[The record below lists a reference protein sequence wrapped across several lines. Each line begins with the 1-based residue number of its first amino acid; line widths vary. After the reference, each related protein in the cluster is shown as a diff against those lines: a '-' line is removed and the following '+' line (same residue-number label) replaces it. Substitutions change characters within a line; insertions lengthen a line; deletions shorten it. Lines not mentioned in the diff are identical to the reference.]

1 MLHELRVRNLLLI
14 DSLAL
19 DFAPG
24 FNVMTGETGAGKSVV
39 IGALQLVLGGRAAP
53 NQIRPGAES
62 AEVEALFDLGASP
75 TGLERLRASGVE
87 QGDELVVRRVLL
99 PSARSRAFL
108 NGRLC
113 SVTELAELAP
123 DLADIA
129 SQHESVSLTDVA
141 THMGYLDA
149 FGALE
154 PDRVLVSRRVFELNE
169 MRAETTRLRT
179 IAKDRA
185 ERQEFLLFQLNAI
198 QEIDPRPGER
208 DDLQAE
214 RTRLRSTARLAE
226 TAWKIADLLARDDG
240 LCDRLR
246 GVVGDL
252 SAVTELDLSLAENA
266 SQTQSSLDQL
276 VDCARSL
283 ERYAQGIHA
292 DPERLDAV
300 EHRLYLLEGL
310 LRRHGP
316 TEADAIRTAERL
328 RAELASLDEVDE
340 SLQSL
345 ERRFEEALSQAGKLA
360 FVLSSKRTKAAS
372 SLAQRIGKELAGLG
386 MGGAQVRVEV
396 ARHAGDGDLSV
407 EGAKLT
413 SDGVDRVEFLIAPNK
428 GIEPR
433 PLRKIASGGELSR
446 ALLAIKRVLASQ
458 GPAGL
463 YVFDEVDA
471 GVGGAVAERIGQALA
486 DIAKHR
492 QVLCI
497 THLAPIAALADA
509 HFVVRKSQDGEVART
524 EVVRVTGDARVRE
537 VARMLSG
544 KSVTKASMQA
554 ACEMIEAR
562 QGG

>member
-39 IGALQLVLGGRAAP
+39 IGALQLVLGGRAVP

-62 AEVEALFDLGASP
+62 AEVEALFDLGTCP
-75 TGLERLRASGVE
+75 MGIERLRASGVE

-113 SVTELAELAP
+113 SVTELAALAP

-149 FGALE
+149 FGGLE
-154 PDRVLVSRRVFELNE
+154 PDREQVSGRVLALSE
-169 MRAETTRLRT
+169 MRGEITRLRA

-185 ERQEFLLFQLNAI
+185 ERQEFLLFQLNSI
-198 QEIDPRPGER
+198 QEVDPRPGER
-208 DDLQAE
+208 ADLQAE

-226 TAWKIADLLARDDG
+226 TAWKIADLLARDEG

-252 SAVTELDLSLAENA
+252 SAVTQLDPSLVENA
-266 SQTQSSLDQL
+266 AQAQTSLDHL

-300 EHRLYLLEGL
+300 EHRLYQLEGL

-316 TEADAIRTAERL
+316 TEADAVLTAERL
-328 RAELASLDEVDE
+328 RAELASLEQVDE
-340 SLQSL
+340 ALQAI
-345 ERRFEEALSQAGKLA
+345 ERRFEEALLQAGKLA
-360 FVLSSKRTKAAS
+360 FALSTKRTKAAS

-386 MGGAQVRVEV
+386 MGGAQVRVDV
-396 ARHAGDGDLSV
+396 ARHVGDGDLTV

-413 SDGVDRVEFLIAPNK
+413 ADGVDRVEFLIAPNK

-544 KSVTKASMQA
+544 RTVTKASLQA

-562 QGG
+562 QG